1 MARWNN
7 TLEQNCK
14 DILDNVIK
22 NLKPDLYQSLLL
34 EVLDANI
41 ANNKKI
47 LEKLLRNNLRLSTTL
62 AKHTIEYWKR
72 RGWDDAESYIN
83 SKNNK
88 YRLNTRLAKIKVL

>member
-41 ANNKKI
+41 ANSELPRPKG
-47 LEKLLRNNLRLSTTL
+47 
-62 AKHTIEYWKR
+62 
-72 RGWDDAESYIN
+72 RGFRFHQYQ
-83 SKNNK
+83 
-88 YRLNTRLAKIKVL
+88 